1 METSRLYSRKV
12 ANIKVDWLE
21 QIGGKLCKRHYSEA
35 HFDPETGIVQAWE
48 RVTLYGLTIVE
59 KRRVSYGRVNPA
71 EATAIFVREA
81 LIDGEL
87 RQYYPFFK
95 HNKGLRELVLSK
107 GAKLRRDF
115 REEVDAML
123 EAFYQEKV
131 HNVASFHDLNRLLK
145 TKRKSGQEISSF
157 LRRVILH
164 PQHSNPL
171 LASYIQTFG
180 KLAI

>member
-1 METSRLYSRKV
+1 M
-12 ANIKVDWLE
+12 
-21 QIGGKLCKRHYSEA
+21 
-35 HFDPETGIVQAWE
+35 
-48 RVTLYGLTIVE
+48 YGLTIVE

-95 HNKGLRELVLSK
+95 HNNGLRELVLSK

-145 TKRKSGQEISSF
+145 TKRKSGQGDF
-157 LRRVILH
+157 LFLEESDIT
-164 PQHSNPL
+164 P
-171 LASYIQTFG
+171 
-180 KLAI
+180 